1 MEAQRLR
8 GCSSIAENRNNDG
21 TRLRPLARKA
31 CAARNGKE
39 LRIATSPVAT
49 QVDVCDLPES
59 GGCKREL
66 VMRYLVTVLCALT
79 LLVALPQ
86 RVAAQPDH
94 EGPTSAALVVHAK
107 SPLPPQL
114 MLRASYYLYLD
125 ADADNGATSDQ
136 TEPNAEEP
144 KSAQADGE
152 VATSESNL
160 EEPVSSPAPGTE
172 VPDIDTLSQR
182 AIEHYEIQSEQ
193 SGRQGGTGG
202 RSRGA
207 KAGIA
212 VGVILGATL
221 IGVGIGAAVWSA
233 NFEL

>member
-1 MEAQRLR
+1 
-8 GCSSIAENRNNDG
+8 
-21 TRLRPLARKA
+21 
-31 CAARNGKE
+31 
-39 LRIATSPVAT
+39 
-49 QVDVCDLPES
+49 
-59 GGCKREL
+59 
-66 VMRYLVTVLCALT
+66 MRQLFGFLCVCALAGT
-79 LLVALPQ
+79 LPQSASAQAGEEAVPNVALAIHTQ
-86 RVAAQPDH
+86 HR
-94 EGPTSAALVVHAK
+94 
-107 SPLPPQL
+107 LPPQL

-125 ADADNGATSDQ
+125 ADADHGATSDQ

-182 AIEHYEIQSEQ
+182 AIEHYEIQSAQ
-193 SGRQGGTGG
+193 SGRQGGTGS

-212 VGVILGATL
+212 VGVILG
-221 IGVGIGAAVWSA
+221 VGLVGIAIGAAVVMSNWE
-233 NFEL
+233 F

>member
-1 MEAQRLR
+1 
-8 GCSSIAENRNNDG
+8 
-21 TRLRPLARKA
+21 
-31 CAARNGKE
+31 
-39 LRIATSPVAT
+39 
-49 QVDVCDLPES
+49 
-59 GGCKREL
+59 
-66 VMRYLVTVLCALT
+66 MRYLIGFVCVLAGLAALP
-79 LLVALPQ
+79 LSASAQAGEEGVPKVALAIHTQ
-86 RVAAQPDH
+86 HR
-94 EGPTSAALVVHAK
+94 
-107 SPLPPQL
+107 LPPQL

-136 TEPNAEEP
+136 TEPKAEEP

-160 EEPVSSPAPGTE
+160 EEPVSSPAPASE

-182 AIEHYEIQSEQ
+182 SIEHYETESEQ
-193 SGRQGGTGG
+193 RGKQRGTKG

-212 VGVILGATL
+212 VGVILGVGLVA
-221 IGVGIGAAVWSA
+221 VGIGAAVFAA

>member
-1 MEAQRLR
+1 M
-8 GCSSIAENRNNDG
+8 
-21 TRLRPLARKA
+21 P
-31 CAARNGKE
+31 
-39 LRIATSPVAT
+39 
-49 QVDVCDLPES
+49 
-59 GGCKREL
+59 
-66 VMRYLVTVLCALT
+66 YLVGVLCGLM

-86 RVAAQPDH
+86 RVAAQAGEEAVPKV
-94 EGPTSAALVVHAK
+94 ALAIYTQHR
-107 SPLPPQL
+107 LPPQL

-160 EEPVSSPAPGTE
+160 DEPVSSPAPGTE
-172 VPDIDTLSQR
+172 APDIDTLSQS
-182 AIEHYEIQSEQ
+182 AIEHYEIQSAQSAQ
-193 SGRQGGTGG
+193 SGRQGGTGR

-212 VGVILGATL
+212 VGVILLGAGL
-221 IGVGIGAAVWSA
+221 GFGIAAAVVMSNW
-233 NFEL
+233 EP

>member
-1 MEAQRLR
+1 
-8 GCSSIAENRNNDG
+8 
-21 TRLRPLARKA
+21 
-31 CAARNGKE
+31 
-39 LRIATSPVAT
+39 
-49 QVDVCDLPES
+49 
-59 GGCKREL
+59 
-66 VMRYLVTVLCALT
+66 MRYLVSFVCVLAGLAALP
-79 LLVALPQ
+79 LSASAQAGEEAVPKVALAIHTQ
-86 RVAAQPDH
+86 HR
-94 EGPTSAALVVHAK
+94 
-107 SPLPPQL
+107 LPPQL

-160 EEPVSSPAPGTE
+160 EEPVSSPAPATE

-182 AIEHYEIQSEQ
+182 SIEHYEVQSAET
-193 SGRQGGTGG
+193 GRQGGTGS

-212 VGVILGATL
+212 VGAILAVGL
-221 IGVGIGAAVWSA
+221 VGIGIGAAVAMSNW
-233 NFEL
+233 EL

>member
-1 MEAQRLR
+1 
-8 GCSSIAENRNNDG
+8 
-21 TRLRPLARKA
+21 
-31 CAARNGKE
+31 
-39 LRIATSPVAT
+39 
-49 QVDVCDLPES
+49 
-59 GGCKREL
+59 
-66 VMRYLVTVLCALT
+66 MRYLVGVLCGLM

-86 RVAAQPDH
+86 RVAAQAGEEAVPKV
-94 EGPTSAALVVHAK
+94 ALAIYTQHR
-107 SPLPPQL
+107 LPPQL

-160 EEPVSSPAPGTE
+160 DEPVSSPAPGTE
-172 VPDIDTLSQR
+172 APDIDTLSQS
-182 AIEHYEIQSEQ
+182 AIEHYEIQSAQSAQ
-193 SGRQGGTGG
+193 SGRQGGTGR

-212 VGVILGATL
+212 VGVILLGAGL
-221 IGVGIGAAVWSA
+221 GFGIAAAVVMSNW
-233 NFEL
+233 EM

>member
-1 MEAQRLR
+1 
-8 GCSSIAENRNNDG
+8 
-21 TRLRPLARKA
+21 
-31 CAARNGKE
+31 
-39 LRIATSPVAT
+39 
-49 QVDVCDLPES
+49 
-59 GGCKREL
+59 
-66 VMRYLVTVLCALT
+66 MRYLVGFGLALA
-79 LLVALPQ
+79 LVAFPMS
-86 RVAAQPDH
+86 VNAQGA
-94 EGPTSAALVVHAK
+94 EGASKQASAASFVHGGGL
-107 SPLPPQL
+107 LPPQL
-114 MLRASYYLYLD
+114 MLRVSYYLYLD
-125 ADADNGATSDQ
+125 ADADTGATSDQ

-182 AIEHYEIQSEQ
+182 ASEHFEIQRKHYESQRAP

-212 VGVILGATL
+212 VGVILGVGL
-221 IGVGIGAAVWSA
+221 VGVGIGAAVAMSNW
-233 NFEL
+233 EMEM

>member
-1 MEAQRLR
+1 
-8 GCSSIAENRNNDG
+8 
-21 TRLRPLARKA
+21 
-31 CAARNGKE
+31 
-39 LRIATSPVAT
+39 
-49 QVDVCDLPES
+49 
-59 GGCKREL
+59 
-66 VMRYLVTVLCALT
+66 MRYLVSFVCVLAGLAALP
-79 LLVALPQ
+79 LSASAQAGEEAVPKVALAIHTQ
-86 RVAAQPDH
+86 HR
-94 EGPTSAALVVHAK
+94 
-107 SPLPPQL
+107 LPPQL

-160 EEPVSSPAPGTE
+160 EEPVSSPAPATE

-182 AIEHYEIQSEQ
+182 SIEHYEVQSADT
-193 SGRQGGTGG
+193 GRQGGTGS

-212 VGVILGATL
+212 VGVILGVGL
-221 IGVGIGAAVWSA
+221 VGIGIGAAVAMSNW
-233 NFEL
+233 EL